1 MPYESDAD
9 VPKHVPSNKRS
20 QWRQVWNSAY
30 KSCQSKGS
38 KDCEASA
45 FRRANGVA
53 LSEKLAA
60 LFSDIPAGTPKI
72 PSSLAVYLEL
82 TDAKKDSQC
91 LTVEVSGG
99 VSAGRGC
106 CNLWEKGEGTN
117 PSRFACGTCLY
128 LERLNPGNQ
137 MSVKGKL
144 GSPRLF
150 TTNLVTLG
158 ELIDQTK
165 GLYKIPIAYTGTF
178 HKDGDKFSITDAD
191 LFSIV
196 KNFKKKGNGE
206 VNLDY
211 EHASEMPDI
220 AKGGPV
226 PSAGGITNLT
236 IEPGDDGKPW
246 LFGTVGY
253 TELARQLVESRQY
266 RYFSPAIDWGAEDKS
281 TGEPQGATLTSA
293 ALTNRPFLEKLPP
306 LLMTEVPRILTEET
320 NMSVTSTDPKKLRLR
335 KIMRDDKPFYQIH
348 EVGTGEGEAAFGVLL
363 GEIIPG
369 DPAVLAEG
377 ASSKGETTSKGEP
390 SSKGEPHMDKVMK
403 KMGEELGEIS
413 PVSMTDVKKFYVA
426 GKEHTRMQDANAGH
440 KLLSETVTPQGWDKR
455 KSRALLSEG
464 KVSPQQYAAFENAIE
479 LVEQGVEE
487 GKIHPTQRAYF
498 LTDAIN
504 RPAEFEKMLKEAK
517 PYIELT
523 EKGLSGVSTD
533 GRTNLSEAD
542 SLKQEVTAYMKEHK
556 CKYTVAL
563 KAVNSGN
570 PERAQRLRE
579 ENSKR
584 ARMM

>member
-9 VPKHVPSNKRS
+9 VPKHVPPNKRS
-20 QWRQVWNSAY
+20 QWRQVWNHAY
-30 KSCQSKGS
+30 KSCQSKGG

-45 FRRANGVA
+45 FRQANGVA
-53 LSEKLAA
+53 LMEH
-60 LFSDIPAGTPKI
+60 
-72 PSSLAVYLEL
+72 
-82 TDAKKDSQC
+82 
-91 LTVEVSGG
+91 
-99 VSAGRGC
+99 
-106 CNLWEKGEGTN
+106 
-117 PSRFACGTCLY
+117 
-128 LERLNPGNQ
+128 
-137 MSVKGKL
+137 KGKL
-144 GSPRLF
+144 GSSRLF

-158 ELIDQTK
+158 ELIDQSK

-178 HKDGDKFSITDAD
+178 SKGGEKFSITDSD

-196 KNFKKKGNGE
+196 KNFKKKENGE

-226 PSAGGITNLT
+226 PSAGAITTLS
-236 IEPGDDGKPW
+236 IELGDDGKPW
-246 LFGTVGY
+246 LFGIVGY
-253 TELARQLVESRQY
+253 TELARQLVESKQY

-306 LLMTEVPRILTEET
+306 LLMTEVPRIFTEET
-320 NMSVTSTDPKKLRLR
+320 PMSDPNAKVLTIAVIGSKEDAEALSKRLSEAGHKFTLADGGKLRLR
-335 KIMRDDKPFYQIH
+335 KSKDGKVNIH
-348 EVGTGEGEAAFGVLL
+348 APGKGEGEAAFGELMGEAFPSDIAALTAVEDPGKESLEESVGEAL
-363 GEIIPG
+363 GE
-369 DPAVLAEG
+369 
-377 ASSKGETTSKGEP
+377 T
-390 SSKGEPHMDKVMK
+390 M
-403 KMGEELGEIS
+403 
-413 PVSMTDVKKFYVA
+413 PVNMTDVKKFYVA
-426 GKEHTRMQDANAGH
+426 GKEHIRMVDANTGH
-440 KLLSETVTPQGWDKR
+440 KLLSETVTAQGWDKR
-455 KSRALLSEG
+455 KSRTLLSDG

-487 GKIHPTQRAYF
+487 GKIHPSQRAYF

-504 RPAEFEKMLKEAK
+504 RPAEFEAMLKEAK

-542 SLKQEVTAYMKEHK
+542 ALKQEVTAYMKEHK

-570 PERAQRLRE
+570 PERSQRLRD